1 MVYEVNNFLGV
12 MKMEFLGKVKPETS
26 TERISVLVS
35 KYDFSQ
41 PLLGKLVRI
50 DIGSVLPAAEDGFF
64 IVGRVVSV
72 KTVNK
77 AIEDP
82 FGFVSAESFGE
93 RSVSYN
99 SAFVSQVVGS
109 GGFGN
114 GNLPYLL
121 VLDVEPITAFRNGK
135 RDSFG
140 YGIPVGTKVELL
152 SNENFSLKRYVESTA
167 ANLGMEPPP
176 LYPIGHY
183 INTDIEALVDFSDF
197 KKLGEALHYVVAGQ
211 TGSGKSTLVQLLLA
225 GYGLSNP
232 DMKFVILDT
241 VGEFRD
247 SFRAVDSSKFI
258 NLGDIF
264 DKDQYRIYSIPNNVA
279 LDRWEIWEELVRES
293 RILEKYFMIRKR
305 ENVDYAIKKIEDIL
319 KKGELTL
326 DGLYEAAENGL
337 LTAIISG
344 YADEIASATYKD
356 ENLQNSLKEAIGMA
370 LDSRFGFLEE
380 FKREVLS
387 YFDDKV
393 KPKIKVSELVSSI
406 FLRDNGGARF
416 FVLDMTSLSNESMKK
431 KVLSEIFDKIYEIVV
446 KNRKVSNANTLIV
459 LEEAHNWVPR
469 RVDGNGEDAYDTDRL
484 SNKIVKAYKEL
495 RKFGIGL
502 MAITTRLSGIK
513 REIFE
518 HSRVKMIGTG
528 LLSGA
533 DAELLRSEFG
543 DEIEGIYKTFG
554 DPRDSLSPSKRAN
567 FLISGPITLLSKSL
581 PEFVTVYNNKDDFLK
596 NFEGVFQKRDS
607 VVSDSS
613 LKEVKID
620 ESFDVTDLF
629 T

>member
-1 MVYEVNNFLGV
+1 
-12 MKMEFLGKVKPETS
+12 MEFLGKVKPETS

-41 PLLGKLVRI
+41 PLLGKLVKI
-50 DIGSVLPAAEDGFF
+50 DIGSGLPTAEDGFF

-82 FGFVSAESFGE
+82 FGFISAESFD
-93 RSVSYN
+93 RCSVSYN
-99 SAFVSQVVGS
+99 DAFVSQVVGS

-114 GNLPYLL
+114 GSLPYLL
-121 VLDVEPITAFRNGK
+121 VLDVEPITAFRNGR

-167 ANLGMEPPP
+167 ADLGVEPPP

-183 INTDIEALVDFSDF
+183 INTDIEALIDFSDF

-247 SFRAVDSSKFI
+247 SFKAVDSSKFI
-258 NLGDIF
+258 NLGEVF
-264 DKDQYRIYSIPNNVA
+264 DKSRYKIYSIPDDVA

-319 KKGELTL
+319 KRGELTL
-326 DGLYEAAENGL
+326 DGLYEAAEDGL
-337 LTAIISG
+337 LIATISSRV
-344 YADEIASATYKD
+344 DEIVSATYKD
-356 ENLQNSLKEAIGMA
+356 ENLQNSLREAINMA
-370 LDSRFGFLEE
+370 LDSRSGFLDE
-380 FKREVLS
+380 FKEILK
-387 YFDDKV
+387 YFDNKV
-393 KPKIKVSELVSSI
+393 KYKKKVSDLVSSI
-406 FLRDNGGARF
+406 FLRDDDARF
-416 FVLDMTSLSNESMKK
+416 FVLDMTSLSSESMKK

-502 MAITTRLSGIK
+502 MAITTRLSGIR

-518 HSRVKMIGTG
+518 HSRVKIIGAG

-543 DEIEGIYKTFG
+543 DEIESIYKSFG
-554 DPRDSLSPSKRAN
+554 DPRDSLSPSKQAN
-567 FLISGPITLLSKSL
+567 FLISGPITLLSRSL
-581 PEFVTVYNNKDDFLK
+581 PEFITVY
-596 NFEGVFQKRDS
+596 
-607 VVSDSS
+607 
-613 LKEVKID
+613 
-620 ESFDVTDLF
+620 
-629 T
+629 